1 MSLAASSS
9 SRIAAAILVACAAA
23 AGAQEREQL
32 PIQVE
37 ASGGTDFDYS
47 NGVYKFKGITITQG
61 AVKIT
66 AEGAVAN
73 GLDIKDSIWEFSG
86 AVRISMPDSAL
97 ASDTASVR
105 FSAGEITSA
114 AVTGAPATFRQERK
128 EERAEGHANR
138 IDYDLKRGTVVLDG
152 DAWLSDSGK
161 EITGAKLIY
170 SMTNQRV
177 VSQDGPVVITIQ
189 PGEVPETAP
198 KPKPQP

>member
-1 MSLAASSS
+1 MAASSS
-9 SRIAAAILVACAAA
+9 SRIAAAILAACAAA
-23 AGAQEREQL
+23 AGAQEHEQL

-37 ASGGTDFDYS
+37 ARGGTDFDYS
-47 NGVYKFKGITITQG
+47 NGVFKFYGITITQG
-61 AVKIT
+61 AVRIT
-66 AEGAVAN
+66 ADNAVAN
-73 GLDIKDSIWEFSG
+73 GLDIKDSSWEFSG
-86 AVRISMPDSAL
+86 TVRISMPDSAL
-97 ASDTASVR
+97 ASDSARVR
-105 FSAGEITSA
+105 FSAGEIASA

-128 EERAEGHANR
+128 EEQAEGRANR

-161 EITGAKLIY
+161 EITGAKLVY

-189 PGEVPETAP
+189 PDEAPGTVP